1 MSRWLSGLAV
11 VVSFSLG
18 VRASAVGAQSPGQGG
33 IVTTKVTITPE
44 GWWER
49 KVFAAQDAVKVTTT
63 ETCRFEILDW
73 SGNGVTLERQ

>member
-1 MSRWLSGLAV
+1 VSRWLSGLAV
-11 VVSFSLG
+11 VVFCSLG
-18 VRASAVGAQSPGQGG
+18 ARASAVGAQSPGQGG